1 MFLSPDE
8 IAELTGKQRPAAQI
22 RALRSMG
29 IRHHVRPDGH
39 PVVLRADLVDQQRVT
54 GRDAPGFVLDWGRP

>member
-8 IAELTGKQRPAAQI
+8 LTELTGKQRPAAQI

-29 IRHHVRPDGH
+29 IRHHVRPDGR
-39 PVVLRADLVDQQRVT
+39 PVVLRADLADQRTTVRNEPAFT
-54 GRDAPGFVLDWGRP
+54 LNWG

>member
-8 IAELTGKQRPAAQI
+8 LAELTGKQRPAAQI

-29 IRHHVRPDGH
+29 IRHHIRPDGR
-39 PVVLRADLVDQQRVT
+39 PVVLRADLSEDGAARRRRVEPNFAAA
-54 GRDAPGFVLDWGRP
+54 G